1 MSIFFAD
8 VAERLLDNGY
18 IPIPVVPGEKRPA
31 IPDWSNVNYERSPKL
46 LEQLRTKH
54 GNASTGIVL
63 GQVCVIDIDVLDT
76 EVAHACRGRPGTA
89 IHQGGSPPGRLPR
102 W

>member
-31 IPDWSNVNYERSPKL
+31 IPDWSNVNYERFSN
-46 LEQLRTKH
+46 QL
-54 GNASTGIVL
+54 NFST
-63 GQVCVIDIDVLDT
+63 
-76 EVAHACRGRPGTA
+76 A
-89 IHQGGSPPGRLPR
+89 
-102 W
+102 